1 MRRFRPATSAL
12 SPIIVDTTCAAGIT
26 VAAATGLAQHL
37 FAKLAVL
44 SKRFTEVNHSDSPH
58 HAFAH
63 CGVFAPA
70 ARRSA
75 RALVSVPFSGLQLPL
90 PLLIIGLVSRYLTN
104 YLIRSSLILRRNG
117 SNSPRV
123 FLTKHSSIGEASGI
137 DLSFPRL
144 LPSLGQIDY
153 LLLSRTPSGEVAGQI
168 CMA

>member
-1 MRRFRPATSAL
+1 M
-12 SPIIVDTTCAAGIT
+12 AAG
-26 VAAATGLAQHL
+26 TGLTQNL
-37 FAKLAVL
+37 FCNRFGVAKRQSA
-44 SKRFTEVNHSDSPH
+44 KAGCHSEFPY

-63 CGVFAPA
+63 CKGFAPA
-70 ARRSA
+70 ASRRT
-75 RALVSVPFSGLQLPL
+75 RALVSVPFSGRQLPL

-117 SNSPRV
+117 YDLPRI

-153 LLLSRTPSGEVAGQI
+153 LLLSRTPSVEADGQI

>member
-1 MRRFRPATSAL
+1 M
-12 SPIIVDTTCAAGIT
+12 AAG
-26 VAAATGLAQHL
+26 TGLTQNL
-37 FAKLAVL
+37 FSNRSRVGKRQSAKAGC
-44 SKRFTEVNHSDSPH
+44 HSEFPY

-63 CGVFAPA
+63 CKGFAPA
-70 ARRSA
+70 ASRRT

-117 SNSPRV
+117 YDLPR
-123 FLTKHSSIGEASGI
+123 FFPIKHSSIDGASGI

-153 LLLSRTPSGEVAGQI
+153 ALLSRMPSLQVKGQT

>member
-1 MRRFRPATSAL
+1 MRLRMAAGTGLTQNLFCERFR
-12 SPIIVDTTCAAGIT
+12 
-26 VAAATGLAQHL
+26 
-37 FAKLAVL
+37 FAKRQSA
-44 SKRFTEVNHSDSPH
+44 KAGCHSEFPY

-63 CGVFAPA
+63 CKGFAPA
-70 ARRSA
+70 ASRRT
-75 RALVSVPFSGLQLPL
+75 RALVSVPFSGRQLPL

-123 FLTKHSSIGEASGI
+123 FPAKHSSIGGASGF

-144 LPSLGQIDY
+144 YPSLGQIDY
-153 LLLSRTPSGEVAGQI
+153 LLLSRTPSVEVNGQI

>member
-1 MRRFRPATSAL
+1 M
-12 SPIIVDTTCAAGIT
+12 AAG
-26 VAAATGLAQHL
+26 TGLTQNL
-37 FAKLAVL
+37 FCNRFGVAKRQSA
-44 SKRFTEVNHSDSPH
+44 KAGCHSEFPY

-63 CGVFAPA
+63 CKGFAPA
-70 ARRSA
+70 ASRRT

-104 YLIRSSLILRRNG
+104 YLIRSSLILRRTR
-117 SNSPRV
+117 SDSRAILPI
-123 FLTKHSSIGEASGI
+123 KHSSIDGPSGI

>member
-1 MRRFRPATSAL
+1 MRMHMAAGTGLTQNLFCERFR
-12 SPIIVDTTCAAGIT
+12 
-26 VAAATGLAQHL
+26 
-37 FAKLAVL
+37 FAKRQSA
-44 SKRFTEVNHSDSPH
+44 KAGCHSEFPY

-63 CGVFAPA
+63 CKGFAPA
-70 ARRSA
+70 ASRRT
-75 RALVSVPFSGLQLPL
+75 RALVSVPFSGRQLPL

-117 SNSPRV
+117 YDSPRI
-123 FLTKHSSIGEASGI
+123 FPIKHSSIDGASGI

-153 LLLSRTPSGEVAGQI
+153 LLLSRTPSVEADGQI

>member
-1 MRRFRPATSAL
+1 MQMHMAAGTGLTQNLFCERFR
-12 SPIIVDTTCAAGIT
+12 
-26 VAAATGLAQHL
+26 
-37 FAKLAVL
+37 FAKRQSA
-44 SKRFTEVNHSDSPH
+44 KAGCHSEFPY

-63 CGVFAPA
+63 CKGFAPA
-70 ARRSA
+70 ASRRT
-75 RALVSVPFSGLQLPL
+75 RALVSVPFSGRQLPL

-117 SNSPRV
+117 SDSPRV
-123 FLTKHSSIGEASGI
+123 FPAKHSSIGGASGI

-153 LLLSRTPSGEVAGQI
+153 LLLSRTPSVEADGQI

>member
-1 MRRFRPATSAL
+1 MHMAAGTGLTQNLFCERFR
-12 SPIIVDTTCAAGIT
+12 
-26 VAAATGLAQHL
+26 
-37 FAKLAVL
+37 FAKRQSA
-44 SKRFTEVNHSDSPH
+44 KAGCHSEFPY

-63 CGVFAPA
+63 CKGFAPA
-70 ARRSA
+70 ASRRT

-117 SNSPRV
+117 SDSPRV
-123 FLTKHSSIGEASGI
+123 FPIKHSSIDGASGI

-153 LLLSRTPSGEVAGQI
+153 LLLSRTPSVEADGQI

>member
-1 MRRFRPATSAL
+1 MRLHMAAGTGLTQNLFCERFR
-12 SPIIVDTTCAAGIT
+12 
-26 VAAATGLAQHL
+26 
-37 FAKLAVL
+37 FAKRQSA
-44 SKRFTEVNHSDSPH
+44 KAGCHSEFPY

-63 CGVFAPA
+63 CKGFAPA
-70 ARRSA
+70 ASRRT
-75 RALVSVPFSGLQLPL
+75 RALVSVPFSGRQLPL
-90 PLLIIGLVSRYLTN
+90 PLLIIGLVSRDLTN

-123 FLTKHSSIGEASGI
+123 FLIKHSSIDEASGI

-153 LLLSRTPSGEVAGQI
+153 LLLSRTPSVEADGQI

>member
-1 MRRFRPATSAL
+1 M
-12 SPIIVDTTCAAGIT
+12 DTTRSASITAYRAQYAMHMAAG
-26 VAAATGLAQHL
+26 TGLTQNL
-37 FAKLAVL
+37 FCKLFRFAKRQSA
-44 SKRFTEVNHSDSPH
+44 KAGCHSEFPC

-63 CGVFAPA
+63 CRGFAPA
-70 ARRSA
+70 ASRRT
-75 RALVSVPFSGLQLPL
+75 RALVSVPFSGRQLPL

-117 SNSPRV
+117 YDLPRI

-153 LLLSRTPSGEVAGQI
+153 LLLSRTPSVEADGQI

>member
-1 MRRFRPATSAL
+1 MQMHMAAGTGLTQNLFCERFR
-12 SPIIVDTTCAAGIT
+12 
-26 VAAATGLAQHL
+26 
-37 FAKLAVL
+37 FAKRQSA
-44 SKRFTEVNHSDSPH
+44 KAGCHSEFPY

-63 CGVFAPA
+63 CKGFAPA
-70 ARRSA
+70 ASRRT
-75 RALVSVPFSGLQLPL
+75 RALVSVPFSGRQLPL

-117 SNSPRV
+117 YDLPRI

-153 LLLSRTPSGEVAGQI
+153 LLLSRTPSVEADGQI

>member
-1 MRRFRPATSAL
+1 MAAGTGLTQNLFCERFR
-12 SPIIVDTTCAAGIT
+12 
-26 VAAATGLAQHL
+26 
-37 FAKLAVL
+37 FAKRQSA
-44 SKRFTEVNHSDSPH
+44 KAGCHSEFPY

-63 CGVFAPA
+63 CKGFAPA
-70 ARRSA
+70 ASRRT
-75 RALVSVPFSGLQLPL
+75 RALVSVPFSGRQLPL

-117 SNSPRV
+117 CDLPRI

-153 LLLSRTPSGEVAGQI
+153 LLLSRTPSVEADGQI